1 MVTLDGF
8 GGLVQDFDWN
18 VDGSL
23 LATSSKVPAC
33 YGTLVCTPAVALVV
47 SMFSLVLG

>member
-1 MVTLDGF
+1 MWDVEKGEAVVTLDGF

-33 YGTLVCTPAVALVV
+33 YGTLVSFARL
-47 SMFSLVLG
+47 L